1 MEVPVNSKNSAR
13 DRGFAGGMPSPLGDS
28 NQEDIK
34 SDVQKTAGQ
43 EGASGRVG
51 ASGWA
56 GSPERAKQ
64 SAQAGSPSQPD
75 KPDVAGLSSQ
85 EKASSQSGDPS
96 QVESPGRAGVTAEA
110 GVSSQDEI
118 VIQAE
123 LVLALEELA
132 AAQREQA
139 EAQDRFLRLQAEWDN
154 YRKRTAN
161 ERLDERQRASAQ
173 LIERLLPI
181 IDDLERAVEHSTSSS
196 IAAMAEGLAAVLSKL
211 NDVLAYEGLVVID
224 PAGEPFDL
232 NLHQAV
238 ARIEDPKQFD
248 ETVSQ
253 VYQKGYLM
261 AGRVLRTAMVAVTSG
276 GPVRPEQQA
285 ADQSENAEDTDS
297 SSLEADSENDD
308 SSEQN
313 TAEDKSSIP
322 DNKR

>member
-1 MEVPVNSKNSAR
+1 MNSKNNAR
-13 DRGFAGGMPSPLGDS
+13 DRGFAGGMPNPLGDS
-28 NQEDIK
+28 NQEDTK
-34 SDVQKTAGQ
+34 SDV
-43 EGASGRVG
+43 
-51 ASGWA
+51 
-56 GSPERAKQ
+56 
-64 SAQAGSPSQPD
+64 
-75 KPDVAGLSSQ
+75 
-85 EKASSQSGDPS
+85 EKDSSQSGDPD
-96 QVESPGRAGVTAEA
+96 QVESSGRAGVTAEA

-132 AAQREQA
+132 NAQREQA

-154 YRKRTAN
+154 YRKRTAS

-181 IDDLERAVEHSTSSS
+181 IDDLERAVEHSTTSS

-276 GPVRPEQQA
+276 GPLRPEQQA
-285 ADQSENAEDTDS
+285 ADQSENADNTES
-297 SSLEADSENDD
+297 GSLETDSENDD
-308 SSEQN
+308 GSEQN
-313 TAEDKSSIP
+313 TADNKSSNP
-322 DNKR
+322 DSKR